1 MFSVLSFQDA
11 DRRAPKRRSIK
22 PAASIASVGSW
33 CKESSDGKIS
43 ELQGVRNFYKLDAGK
58 EGVARF
64 FVRKCFLNILFIF
77 KSKLK

>member
-33 CKESSDGKIS
+33 RKESSDGKIS

-64 FVRKCFLNILFIF
+64 FCAKMFF
-77 KSKLK
+77 KYTFYFQK